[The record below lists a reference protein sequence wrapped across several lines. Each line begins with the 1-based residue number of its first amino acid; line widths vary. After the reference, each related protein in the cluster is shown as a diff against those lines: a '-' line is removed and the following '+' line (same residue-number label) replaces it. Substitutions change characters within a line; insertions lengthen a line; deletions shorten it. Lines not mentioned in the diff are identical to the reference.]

1 MRVLLAAHAFPPR
14 STAGVEVYTLRLAR
28 SLLALGHDVLVLSA
42 VHDLAARPYSVRRR
56 THEGVD
62 VAEIVNVHRRGT
74 LAATYDDTEISAA
87 ASLILQAFRP
97 DCVHVQH
104 LQNLSIG
111 LLGEARRHGA
121 ASVFTLHDYW
131 LSCPRDGLRMQEDLT
146 ISTVVDHDACARC
159 LRQSPYLVPLV
170 QRGLSHAAR
179 KAGFAGL
186 LHRIHDMAPGASEA
200 ALRLLRRLSPARGRG
215 LAREMDRR
223 AARLR
228 QAVNAVD
235 VVLAPTQFARE
246 RALEFGVEA
255 GRLRVLRLGAVSDT
269 PRPRPAGP
277 RRRVGFVGTLAPHK
291 GVHVLLEAFRGVESH
306 EASLD
311 LHGSVSVQPAYV
323 ERLRRAADGD
333 PRIRFHGAFGEG
345 EQGRV
350 LASLDALVVPSIWW
364 ENSPLVALEAL
375 AAGVP
380 VVASAIGGIPEL
392 VEEGRSG
399 LLVAPG
405 HPQALRAALG
415 DVVGGR
421 RLADELP
428 ALEIKTVEEGAREL
442 AALYAELRSVGPR
455 PCA

>member
-1 MRVLLAAHAFPPR
+1 MRLLLAAHAFPPR

-28 SLLALGHDVLVLSA
+28 SLRALGHEVLVLAA
-42 VHDLAARPYSVRRR
+42 VHDLTAQPNSVRRR

-62 VAEIVNVHRRGT
+62 VAEIVNVHQRGT
-74 LAATYDDTEISAA
+74 LAGTYDDPEISAA
-87 ASLILQAFRP
+87 ASSLLQSFHP

-111 LLGEARRHGA
+111 LLEEARYRGA
-121 ASVFTLHDYW
+121 SSVFTLHDYW

-146 ISTVVDHDACARC
+146 ISTAVDHESCARC

-170 QRGLSHAAR
+170 QRGLSRAAR
-179 KAGFAGL
+179 RAGLAGL
-186 LHRIHDMAPGASEA
+186 LHRLHDVAPAASEA
-200 ALRLLRRLSPARGRG
+200 ALRLLRRLSPARSRG
-215 LAREMDRR
+215 LARELDRR

-228 QAVNAVD
+228 QVVNAVD
-235 VVLAPTQFARE
+235 AVLAPTRFAFE
-246 RALEFGVEA
+246 RALEFGIET
-255 GRLRVLRLGAVSDT
+255 GRLRLLRLGAVCDA
-269 PRPRPAGP
+269 PRPRPPGA
-277 RRRVGFVGTLAPHK
+277 RRRLGFVGTLAPHK
-291 GVHVLLEAFRGVESH
+291 GVHVLVEAFRGVVSH

-333 PRIRFHGAFGEG
+333 PRIRFQGAFREG

-350 LASLDALVVPSIWW
+350 LASLDALVMPSVWW

-380 VVASAIGGIPEL
+380 VVASGIGGVPEL
-392 VEEGRSG
+392 VEHGRSG
-399 LLVAPG
+399 LLVPPG
-405 HPQALRAALG
+405 DPRPLRAALS
-415 DVVGGR
+415 DVVNGR
-421 RLADELP
+421 RLAEELP

-442 AALYAELRSVGPR
+442 AALYAALRPAAPR
-455 PCA
+455 PRA